1 MSHSFVV
8 EACHHR
14 VFCGELKPN
23 SLLFFMVIRL
33 TSDCGEGISC
43 SFADVEEDEDVDDR
57 ELVAVEVRSLWARM
71 SSRLTSASED
81 V

>member
-1 MSHSFVV
+1 
-8 EACHHR
+8 
-14 VFCGELKPN
+14 
-23 SLLFFMVIRL
+23 MVIRL